1 MHEVKGTHATK
12 KITGGYIMSTVY
24 HAGFMTYL
32 LIAVIAFLAL
42 SFVAPDTAHQVL
54 VNLHN
59 LALAVKV

>member
-1 MHEVKGTHATK
+1 
-12 KITGGYIMSTVY
+12 MSTVY

-32 LIAVIAFLAL
+32 LFAVIAFLAL
-42 SFVAPDTAHQVL
+42 SSVAPDAAHQVL

>member
-1 MHEVKGTHATK
+1 
-12 KITGGYIMSTVY
+12 MSTVL

-32 LIAVIAFLAL
+32 LIAILGFLAI
-42 SFVAPDTAHQVL
+42 SFVAPDVANQIL